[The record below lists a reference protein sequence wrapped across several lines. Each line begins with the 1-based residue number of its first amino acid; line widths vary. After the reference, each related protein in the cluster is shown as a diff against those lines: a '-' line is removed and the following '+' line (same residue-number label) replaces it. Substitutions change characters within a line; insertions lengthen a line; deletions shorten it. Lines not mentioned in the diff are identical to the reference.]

1 PRLATPWG
9 CPRQAS
15 ARLERVV
22 SKNCERSSTN
32 LKTVMSPEDLL
43 NCSESDLERTVA
55 LGSREDLQNLFN
67 AIWEYVRPLYAGQP
81 KSNESAHGL
90 SLSQVALRLASQ
102 VQDNRLLIEA
112 WHMMGRSLG
121 ANEEFEQAIPFYEKT
136 IAALQDAGDLQQAAR
151 LHLA

>member
-1 PRLATPWG
+1 
-9 CPRQAS
+9 
-15 ARLERVV
+15 
-22 SKNCERSSTN
+22 
-32 LKTVMSPEDLL
+32 
-43 NCSESDLERTVA
+43 
-55 LGSREDLQNLFN
+55 
-67 AIWEYVRPLYAGQP
+67 

-151 LHLA
+151 LHLALIGVLLNAGRYDEAFEVARTAEPLFKNNRDDMGLARLYHNTANIYHRTDDHMRAYECYFKAYEIFQTLGDESTIAHS